1 MISLIICSRSKDISK
16 KLREN
21 VEETIGTDFEWVII
35 DNSAGN
41 LSIFKAY
48 NLGVK
53 RAHGNILCFMH
64 DDILFLS
71 NKWGEVVNNAFRM
84 ENLGLLGVIG
94 NHVVPACPASWWTAC
109 YEEGH
114 VIQYYESEK
123 RQENLQYFKVNNRQV
138 SIVDGLWFCIPH
150 SLFSSIDINEKTFSG
165 FHCYDTD
172 ICLQILKQGRT
183 ISVANNI
190 DIQHNSDGFLSPQF
204 IKERQ
209 LWFDKW
215 KSMLPICQGIDLSQN
230 ELEAITQ
237 MAERQNKWTLESI
250 IAHQEIRRLKDT
262 HAYRLGKKL
271 LRPLNILKRK

>member
-16 KLREN
+16 NLRKN

-35 DNSAGN
+35 NNSAGTH
-41 LSIFKAY
+41 SIFKAY

-53 RAHGNILCFMH
+53 RAHGDILCFMH

-71 NKWGEVVNNAFRM
+71 NNWGKIVNNSFRT

-114 VIQYYESEK
+114 VVQYYESEK
-123 RQENLQYFKVNNRQV
+123 RQENLLYSKVNNSQV
-138 SIVDGLWFCIPH
+138 AIVDGLWFCIPRN
-150 SLFSSIDINEKTFSG
+150 LFSSVTFDEKTFSG

-183 ISVANNI
+183 ISVANDI

-204 IKERQ
+204 IEERQ
-209 LWFDKW
+209 LWFEKW
-215 KSMLPICQGIDLSQN
+215 KSMLPICQGIELNQR
-230 ELEAITQ
+230 ELETITQ
-237 MAERQNKWTLESI
+237 MAELQNKWTHESI
-250 IAHQEIRRLKDT
+250 MAHQEIRRLKDT
-262 HAYRLGKKL
+262 CAYRLGKTIL
-271 LRPLNILKRK
+271 LPLTILKRK

>member
-150 SLFSSIDINEKTFSG
+150 SLFSSIAFDEKTFSG

-262 HAYRLGKKL
+262 HAYRLGKKI

>member
-150 SLFSSIDINEKTFSG
+150 SLFSSIAFDEKTFSG

-183 ISVANNI
+183 ISVANDI

-262 HAYRLGKKL
+262 HAYRLGKKI